1 MKRFTRLLMLLL
13 SLFSIAVVEAAEQG
27 HAQGP
32 GRILP
37 SLVLCQAFLD
47 RAEFLDCAAQDN
59 GNGFRSMLPETVGT
73 VTVWPSPL
81 ALASTW
87 DEEAV
92 AAQAS
97 AIGKEF
103 RGKSANVMLGPGLN
117 VHRTVLTVLRE
128 KMNFKGFVMSD
139 WGAAHSTAFSA
150 GLDMDMPGNDN
161 FYTFQA
167 ISQASQSS
175 VNASIRRILASMY
188 HLRLDQGDPGC
199 TPPLCINDLAKDVQ
213 QKADVPL
220 ARRIASQAV
229 IMLQN
234 NGALPLNASKV
245 RTFEVNP
252 RNIMTMNGLP
262 VGDFYSGGGS
272 GHVQGS
278 NQSLVTTLQAI
289 IDRAQEEKIE
299 VLSANTSFRHNHS
312 RPWGA
317 LQQEADLL
325 VVVAGVKT
333 IESKDRPNL
342 VLDPADEELIKEA
355 SVAKPTIVLLMAPG
369 AVLLPWRFQVSSIL
383 VLFYGGEASGFAFAS
398 VLFGD
403 VNPALLSI
411 RGLEEVLV
419 DHESWASHSLQSW
432 TLPPGSP
439 GRLGPTADTLVSLQV
454 RVDNVGNRSGAEVV
468 QAYLRFPQVR
478 GAPFQQLRGFR
489 RTSVLP
495 PGGHE
500 ILYLHFNRRD
510 FSSYSQREGWRVQDC
525 LMTLVFESNGD
536 NFRRSFCHQS
546 GSFCG
551 FHVLNTPSDACA
563 TSGDKYLTNR
573 ARDRRPGAASHE
585 HRERVKLVTTIAPP
599 PMLRTSF
606 AETVEQQVNS
616 THQFIVGRASK
627 TPSQAKHA
635 TDENNWI
642 LWALQPSLL
651 LLVVLVAM
659 LSVRG
664 SEDSDSEN
672 DSKFLPEELREAE
685 ELPRWEYAYTG
696 VLSPVECKEAK
707 AKRPRG
713 RPYKFHQDE
722 WASAS
727 ISGREW
733 RGVLLVCSDLH
744 AMEVLLHFGKPDTWK
759 ANKHRTK
766 GFASWALLAVPNVLA
781 RPQALR
787 TAVEEAIDPG
797 LWNLARKLVPDA
809 DLRGELLRS
818 ALESLGC
825 DLWSLEHHCC
835 LAALH
840 MPYGIQDAE
849 LLTHQELYCKNID
862 DCAKLKHGCG
872 ALGLCLDLIGS
883 YDCNCENGFFQRH
896 MLDGEIVCG
905 PEGIDE
911 QICRGYTCGAYGVCI
926 DLVGNG
932 TGYESVKARSLD
944 EGTFRCECR
953 DGFFDNGT
961 SCEHQDCGFACFKN
975 LNSDV
980 LKPRIWF
987 DMSAVL
993 LCVLSAALAAGLTLG
1008 LATLEPFG
1016 LQVILAARPEDAA
1029 TTYSDHHLLLVTLLL
1044 FNTVANEA
1052 LPVFLDELVPSWV
1065 ALLLSVSVVLV
1076 CGEILPSAVFTGPN
1090 QFTIAS
1096 ALVPLVS
1103 FLELVFY
1110 CSRRPSLE
1118 WIALQD
1124 EVHEDGQKYSRAELR
1139 ALLALHAP
1147 EERKQE
1153 SEETPAT
1160 IPAPPNSYSC
1170 DLLPKEPTEI
1180 VITTAELRMM
1190 DSVFGLQKQTL
1201 GKSRCFT
1208 VLKFCRIVN
1217 GQEKFWVQL

>member
-1 MKRFTRLLMLLL
+1 
-13 SLFSIAVVEAAEQG
+13 
-27 HAQGP
+27 
-32 GRILP
+32 
-37 SLVLCQAFLD
+37 
-47 RAEFLDCAAQDN
+47 
-59 GNGFRSMLPETVGT
+59 
-73 VTVWPSPL
+73 
-81 ALASTW
+81 
-87 DEEAV
+87 
-92 AAQAS
+92 
-97 AIGKEF
+97 
-103 RGKSANVMLGPGLN
+103 
-117 VHRTVLTVLRE
+117 
-128 KMNFKGFVMSD
+128 MNFKGFVMSD

-245 RTFEVNP
+245 RKLGIVGSAADASFSDFHQ
-252 RNIMTMNGLP
+252 TMNGLP

-403 VNPALLSI
+403 VNPAARLPITIPASEADTIPPAQGPWAIYSEGMLTSYRNHSRKVAFPFGHGLSFTTFRI
-411 RGLEEVLV
+411 RLEEVLV

-510 FSSYSQREGWRVQDC
+510 FSSYSQREGWRVQDEI
-525 LMTLVFESNGD
+525 LVELGSSSATL
-536 NFRRSFCHQS
+536 QKPIA
-546 GSFCG
+546 
-551 FHVLNTPSDACA
+551 LNPMVTTSEGPFATKVVPFVASTSSTPQVTLAPQVA
-563 TSGDKYLTNR
+563 TSISQTE
-573 ARDRRPGAASHE
+573 PETGAASHE

-696 VLSPVECKEAK
+696 EA
-707 AKRPRG
+707 
-713 RPYKFHQDE
+713 E
-722 WASAS
+722 
-727 ISGREW
+727 
-733 RGVLLVCSDLH
+733 
-744 AMEVLLHFGKPDTWK
+744 M
-759 ANKHRTK
+759 
-766 GFASWALLAVPNVLA
+766 
-781 RPQALR
+781 
-787 TAVEEAIDPG
+787 
-797 LWNLARKLVPDA
+797 
-809 DLRGELLRS
+809 
-818 ALESLGC
+818 
-825 DLWSLEHHCC
+825 
-835 LAALH
+835 
-840 MPYGIQDAE
+840 
-849 LLTHQELYCKNID
+849 
-862 DCAKLKHGCG
+862 
-872 ALGLCLDLIGS
+872 
-883 YDCNCENGFFQRH
+883 
-896 MLDGEIVCG
+896 
-905 PEGIDE
+905 
-911 QICRGYTCGAYGVCI
+911 
-926 DLVGNG
+926 
-932 TGYESVKARSLD
+932 
-944 EGTFRCECR
+944 
-953 DGFFDNGT
+953 
-961 SCEHQDCGFACFKN
+961 
-975 LNSDV
+975 
-980 LKPRIWF
+980 
-987 DMSAVL
+987 
-993 LCVLSAALAAGLTLG
+993 
-1008 LATLEPFG
+1008 
-1016 LQVILAARPEDAA
+1016 
-1029 TTYSDHHLLLVTLLL
+1029 
-1044 FNTVANEA
+1044 
-1052 LPVFLDELVPSWV
+1052 
-1065 ALLLSVSVVLV
+1065 
-1076 CGEILPSAVFTGPN
+1076 
-1090 QFTIAS
+1090 
-1096 ALVPLVS
+1096 VPLV
-1103 FLELVFY
+1103 
-1110 CSRRPSLE
+1110 
-1118 WIALQD
+1118 
-1124 EVHEDGQKYSRAELR
+1124 DGMPF
-1139 ALLALHAP
+1139 AP
-1147 EERKQE
+1147 
-1153 SEETPAT
+1153 
-1160 IPAPPNSYSC
+1160 
-1170 DLLPKEPTEI
+1170 L
-1180 VITTAELRMM
+1180 
-1190 DSVFGLQKQTL
+1190 
-1201 GKSRCFT
+1201 
-1208 VLKFCRIVN
+1208 
-1217 GQEKFWVQL
+1217 